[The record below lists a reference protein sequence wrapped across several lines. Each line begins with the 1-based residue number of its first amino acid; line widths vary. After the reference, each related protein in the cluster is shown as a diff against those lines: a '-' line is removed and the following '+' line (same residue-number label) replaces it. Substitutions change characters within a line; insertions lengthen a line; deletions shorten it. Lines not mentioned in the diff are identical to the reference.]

1 MMPPFLAQCWGLAAA
16 QGGKKKKRAW
26 RRWNMEGGWL
36 ASGEG
41 PTLSPTRGPAG
52 VLLGSAGALVTRAK
66 NDGADK
72 NRNGATNL
80 DCDPWCDVMCA
91 WAGRRAIWKKG
102 RRKTKRSS
110 NYGNCDIMS

>member
-1 MMPPFLAQCWGLAAA
+1 
-16 QGGKKKKRAW
+16 
-26 RRWNMEGGWL
+26 MEGGWL

-52 VLLGSAGALVTRAK
+52 VLLGSAGALVTNAK

-91 WAGRRAIWKKG
+91 WAGRAIWKKG
-102 RRKTKRSS
+102 GRKTKRSS
-110 NYGNCDIMS
+110 NYRNCDIMS